1 MSADLKNELDKLEQ
15 KVSQLETRDAED
27 KFELLKEIHR
37 IRENTVKNLVAIV
50 GTLIAIFSAFGFFYL
65 LPQVVT
71 NVIKTSA
78 DSEIRA
84 LGESLEDAKEL
95 EFKLNSP
102 LIVLNSDTADNESV
116 IGAIY
121 NSSPKSRIHVQNLPS
136 LYISFSVPFTAW
148 SIYESAKHFPDGTI
162 FLSLS
167 NPGATM
173 DRLIIL
179 EAIIDEDA
187 AEAITQKRSL
197 LSFLEE
203 EEEEENDD
211 KGKRI
216 YFIGHDNGSFD
227 MVVQKFGYENFY
239 AIDWYST
246 RGDAMKNDIVLM
258 DLVLAQTA
266 GNLANSNI
274 TLDDLGRDLGR
285 TYKQRIGDE
294 IEITP
299 FFLQPQYTRN
309 QAQGAVVEI
318 DHFGN
323 VITNLSIT
331 ELKKTLRIQKGDILS
346 VTIGDQTLAFPYQ
359 SAYGDVGGGEFVS
372 LPVDGY
378 LQLAV
383 NYNNLAELQNIDAD
397 AEIVVKRK

>member
-1 MSADLKNELDKLEQ
+1 MSTELKNSLDKLEQ

-78 DSEIRA
+78 DSEIKA
-84 LGESLEDAKEL
+84 LSESLEDAKEL

-121 NSSPKSRIHVQNLPS
+121 NSSPKSRIHLQSLPS
-136 LYISFSVPFTAW
+136 LYNSFSIPFNAW

-167 NPGATM
+167 NPGGAM
-173 DRLIIL
+173 DRLVIL
-179 EAIIDEDA
+179 EAMVDEDA
-187 AEAITQKRSL
+187 NSAITKKKSL
-197 LSFLEE
+197 LAFLEDEPE
-203 EEEEENDD
+203 EEPSK
-211 KGKRI
+211 KGKTL
-216 YFIGHDNGSFD
+216 YFIGHDNGNFD
-227 MVVQKFGYENFY
+227 MIVEKFGYEQFY

-246 RGDAMKNDIVLM
+246 RDDDMKNDIVLA

-266 GNLANSNI
+266 GNLANSTI

-285 TYKQRIGDE
+285 TYKQKIGTD
-294 IEITP
+294 ISITP
-299 FFLQPQYTRN
+299 FFLKPEYNRN
-309 QAQGAVVEI
+309 QAQGAIVEI

-323 VITNLSIT
+323 AITNLSIS
-331 ELKKTLRIQKGDILS
+331 ELKRTLGIRKGDLLE
-346 VTIGDQTLAFPYQ
+346 VTIGEKSLEFPFQ
-359 SAYGDVGGGEFVS
+359 SAYGDVAGGEFVS

-383 NYNNLAELQNIDAD
+383 NYNNLAELESLDAD
-397 AEIVVKRK
+397 AEVRVKKK